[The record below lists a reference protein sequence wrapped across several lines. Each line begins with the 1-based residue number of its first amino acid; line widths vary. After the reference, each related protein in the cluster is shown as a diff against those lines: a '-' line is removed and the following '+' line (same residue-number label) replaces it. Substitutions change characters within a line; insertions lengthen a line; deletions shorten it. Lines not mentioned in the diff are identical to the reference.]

1 MGVVAA
7 AKAEMQIIFQN
18 SSLDPR
24 MKIGDAVM
32 EPINSLGGATGSVR
46 TSSLPL
52 GACGAESRTDRYPHE
67 FSGGQRQRFV
77 SPVPRSQSQVH
88 HLRRIGLVV
97 RCLSAGT
104 SAESLKELQAG
115 LTSPTC
121 SFPMI

>member
-1 MGVVAA
+1 
-7 AKAEMQIIFQN
+7 MQIIFQN
-18 SSLDPR
+18 PFSSLDPR

-32 EPINSLGGATGSVR
+32 EPQFIQLGGATGSVENEQL
-46 TSSLPL
+46 TSWSVW
-52 GACGAESRTDRYPHE
+52 AESRTDEPPQRI
-67 FSGGQRQRFV
+67 SGGQRQRFV

-104 SAESLKELQAG
+104 SAESLKELQAEFN
-115 LTSPTC
+115 LTC